1 MTSEARAT
9 AASLPAPT
17 VWDRFK
23 RALSPAEERPRV
35 VAGIEAAHH
44 VTRAGVP
51 YVMVRN
57 SAAST
62 YVKLDPREYDLLG
75 LMDGTRPVKAL
86 AVAYYQRHGVLALPQ
101 IAGLIRL
108 LRSQHFLTEAPID
121 AYGALGARL
130 RNRGADALV
139 TRLARRFLES
149 QFAVGSVDAQLGGWY
164 QAWGWL
170 FFKWPTVVVGSVVG
184 ILGPLLL
191 LFELNRN
198 RYEPLRVGES
208 YALGFVLFGVLEVFT
223 LALHELGHGLAVKHA
238 GRFVPR
244 AGLMIYYGMPAA
256 FVDTTDVWMAPR
268 RMRLLASLA
277 GPWTGLVMGGICAL
291 TTVLL
296 PEGPLGEFLFTWS
309 LVFLL
314 NTLLNFNPLLELD
327 GYYVLVDL
335 LEKPMLRPRALAFV
349 RGQLWSML
357 RRREPLNGEQRF
369 FALFGLASAGWSVVA
384 IAIALGFWQLRLVPM
399 VGEVWAS
406 GNPLAQIGLLVAAGL
421 VVTPIALAVWTW
433 TRRLGARVAV
443 MPLWL
448 SGRIAARRHN
458 EALTVL
464 RSVPLWAELPD
475 ARLLEA
481 ARAMRSL
488 AVTTGTEVV
497 RQGEPGSRFYVIA
510 SGAFEVLVDGTP
522 VTRLRSGD
530 YFGERALLNDAPR
543 AATVVATE
551 PSRVYWLERQVFSTT
566 FAHDL
571 DMRTRLDA
579 ALAYREQVA
588 GMPLFRDLSPTHL
601 DLLLGRFVVVTVE
614 DGQEIVR
621 QGDPGDRFY
630 VILSGTVDV
639 ERDGQVLATLGPSD
653 AFGEIALLLDVPR
666 TATVRALEPVS
677 LLALSESDFQDVL
690 ANYLGRADEL
700 ERLSHLRLTS
710 HKRLDQLAVAAAK

>member
-1 MTSEARAT
+1 MTAEVRAT
-9 AASLPAPT
+9 DASSPAPT

-23 RALSPAEERPRV
+23 RALSPAEERPRL
-35 VAGIEAAHH
+35 VAGIEVAHH
-44 VTRAGVP
+44 VSRAGLP

-57 SAAST
+57 PAAST

-75 LMDGTRPVKAL
+75 LMDGTRAVKAL

-108 LRSQHFLTEAPID
+108 LRSQRFLAEAPID

-130 RNRGADALV
+130 HGRGADTLV
-139 TRLARRFLES
+139 TRVARGFLES
-149 QFAVGSVDAQLGGWY
+149 QIALGGVDGWLDAWY
-164 QAWGWL
+164 RAWGWL
-170 FFKWPTVVVGSVVG
+170 FFTRPTALIGSALG
-184 ILGPLLL
+184 ILGPVLL
-191 LFELNRN
+191 LFELGRS

-208 YALGFVLFGVLEVFT
+208 YALGLVLFGVLEVFT

-296 PEGPLGEFLFTWS
+296 PQGPLGELLFTWS

-349 RGQLWSML
+349 RGPLWSKL
-357 RRREPLNGEQRF
+357 RRREPLTGEQRF

-384 IAIALGFWQLRLVPM
+384 VLIALGFWQLRLVPM
-399 VGEVWAS
+399 VGEVWS
-406 GNPLAQIGLLVAAGL
+406 SENPLAQLGLIVATGL
-421 VVTPIALAVWTW
+421 VLAPIALAAWGW
-433 TRRLGARVAV
+433 ARRLGARIAV

-448 SGRIAARRHN
+448 SGRIVARRHH
-458 EALTVL
+458 EALAVL
-464 RSVPLWAELPD
+464 RSVPLWADLPD
-475 ARLLEA
+475 ARLLAA
-481 ARAMRSL
+481 ARAMR
-488 AVTTGTEVV
+488 AQTVTAGTEVV
-497 RQGEPGSRFYVIA
+497 RQGEPGTRFYVIA
-510 SGAFEVLVDGTP
+510 SGAFEVLVNGTP
-522 VTRLRSGD
+522 VTRLRRGD

-551 PSRVYWLERQVFSTT
+551 SSRVYWLDRQVFSTT
-566 FAHDL
+566 LAHDL
-571 DMRTRLDA
+571 DMRARLDA

-601 DLLLGRFVVVTVE
+601 DLLLGQFVLLMVE
-614 DGQEIVR
+614 EGQDVVR

-630 VILSGTVDV
+630 VILEGTLEV
-639 ERDGQVLATLGPSD
+639 ERDGHVLAALGPGE

-666 TATVRALEPVS
+666 TATVRARDPVK
-677 LLALSESDFQDVL
+677 LLTLSEGDFHDLL
-690 ANYLGRADEL
+690 ANYLDRADDL
-700 ERLSHLRLTS
+700 ERLSHLRLAA
-710 HKRLDQLAVAAAK
+710 HKRLDELAASVK